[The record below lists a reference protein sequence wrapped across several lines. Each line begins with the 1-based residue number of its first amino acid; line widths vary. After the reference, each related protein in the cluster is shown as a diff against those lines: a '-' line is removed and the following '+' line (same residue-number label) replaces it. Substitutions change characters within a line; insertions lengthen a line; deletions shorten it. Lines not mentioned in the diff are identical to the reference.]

1 MTTVSNFVHQDIKKS
16 HAPSKPLGRSASY
29 KRSGA
34 WAVKKKNGG
43 KFPVH
48 AKKAKPAPEVR
59 KPLYVKVNSNVNSTV
74 NSTITQH
81 RHVEALT
88 AGCCVAFGAGRCPP
102 LLCR

>member
-59 KPLYVKVNSNVNSTV
+59 ERLFVKQQ
-74 NSTITQH
+74 IQK
-81 RHVEALT
+81 
-88 AGCCVAFGAGRCPP
+88 
-102 LLCR
+102 